1 MKPESTEDLRRRL
14 LQEEQVQMMISMRA
28 YEIYKMRG
36 SEPGHDA
43 EDWFRAENEILTFL
57 IQEESRRESYS
68 HDQVPSG
75 EIDEPRSE
83 SDLSKATSLSKEG
96 GARPQA
102 FEPQTPSATADRLA
116 QPTGQLAEER
126 AKSQPGLGAWS
137 LAEPAS
143 EEAAPPIGKGTKLI
157 EATAEKKSRSRSTS
171 KSAEPSKRKSAT
183 SASTEGAEKKTTARR
198 TASKKLPEG
207 ESKPKTARRKPA
219 PPKTEE

>member
-36 SEPGHDA
+36 SEAGHDA

-57 IQEESRRESYS
+57 IQEESRREAYS
-68 HDQVPSG
+68 HDQVPGG

-83 SDLSKATSLSKEG
+83 SDLSKATSPSEEG

-102 FEPQTPSATADRLA
+102 FEPQTPSETADRLA

-126 AKSQPGLGAWS
+126 AKSQSGLGVWS

-143 EEAAPPIGKGTKLI
+143 EEAAPPIGKPT
-157 EATAEKKSRSRSTS
+157 EATSEKKSRSRATS
-171 KSAEPSKRKSAT
+171 KSAEPRKSKSAA
-183 SASTEGAEKKTTARR
+183 SASKEGAEKKTAARR
-198 TASKKLPEG
+198 TASKKSPEG
-207 ESKPKTARRKPA
+207 ESKSKTARRKPA